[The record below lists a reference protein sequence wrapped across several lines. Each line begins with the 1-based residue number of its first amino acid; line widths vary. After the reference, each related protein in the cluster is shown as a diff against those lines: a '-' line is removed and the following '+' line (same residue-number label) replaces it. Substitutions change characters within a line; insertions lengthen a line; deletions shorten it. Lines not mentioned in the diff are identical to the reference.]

1 MKIENVKVSLNE
13 ETFAVACLS
22 WEADG
27 FRYHVW
33 THTPETLYKN
43 PPEGAEYGKPE
54 TGYFN
59 TRKLDANAHVNAQ
72 MISEAHAIAA
82 VRGAVGKA
90 KDALLQK
97 KAAKDEANR
106 IAYAKHC
113 KREAAEEMYDAL
125 KEFVDAAQSWH
136 DFHKHDSGIQCD
148 QLCAAI
154 GPGRAAIAKAD
165 GLTPTD
171 RGAEKAEEERMH
183 QGHA

>member
-1 MKIENVKVSLNE
+1 MKIENVEVLLNE
-13 ETFAVACLS
+13 KTFEVKCLL
-22 WEADG
+22 WTADG
-27 FRYHVW
+27 FRYHTW
-33 THTPETLYKN
+33 THSPETLYKN
-43 PPEGAEYGKPE
+43 PPKGAERGKP
-54 TGYFN
+54 GHFN
-59 TRKLDANAHVNAQ
+59 TRTLNATNRVNTS
-72 MISEAHAIAA
+72 MIAKARAIAEEQ
-82 VRGAVGKA
+82 GAVEKA
-90 KDALLQK
+90 KATLLQK
-97 KAAKDEANR
+97 KAEEAETNR